1 MAGRLYRMAKV
12 VSANPALWGVVDAKE
27 VSGYKR
33 VAKLTD
39 LYSIAECILSA
50 AYGDG
55 TTDGADAIGQVWHV
69 SENNSDYRLTNW
81 ANRKSASG
89 WTKVTYGSD
98 VSVPVK
104 TAVQVTGAGE
114 TNILSGTKISVDAYT
129 KAEINTKV
137 STINQ
142 SISAV
147 KTTADANASDIETL
161 AGSIKQLNS
170 SKADQS
176 ALNTT
181 NTNLANLTTKVN
193 NIDQT
198 LFEVVTTLP
207 STTATIKKHI
217 YLVKGTGATGNV
229 YDEWIYTGDLSAAY
243 DSTKWEKFGTVEAD
257 ANVGNSIKTV
267 TASGNSC
274 YGFTIKTTT
283 TDGTPSSSIITYP
296 VFNGT
301 QGLVPMAN
309 TNNQLLKSN
318 GTWTTVQNMI
328 FAGDKYFCKNS
339 ATQNGST
346 YITTQGSDGS
356 SHSSIGI
363 TGEGSVSVTSDDTG
377 KITIAGVNTTYSAM
391 TGATS
396 SAAGKAGLVPAP
408 AAGKQT
414 SFLRGDGTWVVPTNT
429 TYSVMGAATA
439 SAAGTSGLVP
449 APAAGKQTA
458 FLRGD
463 GTWVV
468 PTNTDTHYTTH
479 LYVGATGT
487 AANGATSNGA
497 TYLKLYDNTTARES
511 HLIKGT
517 GATTVTSDAS
527 GNITINSTNTT
538 YSNAT
543 TSAAG
548 LMSAADKTMIEN
560 LKNRFL
566 DRGRIIGTDGNKC
579 GASGISYI
587 SSETANL
594 DADNIIYSM
603 LGASDDS
610 TSGQLLILGSFDKI
624 SNGFYTDSLIERYA
638 DTYGNDA
645 VIVDSPYV
653 LNDISISGNTLT
665 VTKGDMTTKTVTLPS
680 YSVAT
685 STKAGLLKPV
695 MYYSNSVTFG
705 GKEQPAT
712 STTSVTVNSVTETAG
727 KFYAVVSDSVGTPF
741 VNVPWVNTN
750 TTVSSVSTADSG
762 NNVNVTVTS
771 SDNTSKTT
779 TICSKLTEAELIAIL
794 S

>member
-81 ANRKSASG
+81 TNRKSASG

-114 TNILSGTKISVDAYT
+114 TNILSNAKITVDAYT
-129 KAEINTKV
+129 KAEVTSKVKEVTDLCIAINTNVDSNTKKITSLGTDV
-137 STINQ
+137 S
-142 SISAV
+142 SL
-147 KTTADANASDIETL
+147 KT
-161 AGSIKQLNS
+161 
-170 SKADQS
+170 SKADKS
-176 ALNTT
+176 ALDTT

-217 YLVKGTGATGNV
+217 YLVKGTGSTGNV
-229 YDEWIYTGDLSAAY
+229 YDEWIYTGDLSATY

-257 ANVGNSIKTV
+257 VNVGNAVKTATVSSNSI
-267 TASGNSC
+267 
-274 YGFTIKTTT
+274 YGFTLKTTT
-283 TDGTPSSSIITYP
+283 INGTNNSSIVTYP
-296 VFNGT
+296 VFNGAR
-301 QGLVPMAN
+301 QGLVPVTADSYK
-309 TNNQLLKSN
+309 LLKGD
-318 GTWTTVQNMI
+318 GTWTTIRNRI
-328 FAGDKYFCKNS
+328 FAGKYYQCTNS
-339 ATQNGST
+339 ATENGST
-346 YITTQGSDGS
+346 YITAEGSDGAS
-356 SHSSIGI
+356 YSTIGI
-363 TGEGSVSVTSDDTG
+363 VGSGSVSVTSNDSG
-377 KITIAGVNTTYSAM
+377 KITIAGVNTTYGAM

-408 AAGKQT
+408 AAGRQT

-429 TYSVMGAATA
+429 TYSVMSAATA
-439 SAAGTSGLVP
+439 SADGTSGLVP

-497 TYLKLYDNTTARES
+497 TYLKLYDNSTARES

-543 TSAAG
+543 TSTAG
-548 LMSAADKTMIEN
+548 LMSAADKTRLDSLNYFKTSNASVPGRFYIQSDADGMHGRY
-560 LKNRFL
+560 KNIILQEIKPDTNSRCISL
-566 DRGRIIGTDGNKC
+566 SADELSNSGRLPIVIGNTDTFESLYKNSAYGHIAGGDIVVVSKYLVKDLT
-579 GASGISYI
+579 ASG
-587 SSETANL
+587 
-594 DADNIIYSM
+594 
-603 LGASDDS
+603 S
-610 TSGQLLILGSFDKI
+610 TLI
-624 SNGFYTDSLIERYA
+624 A
-638 DTYGNDA
+638 TYGDG
-645 VIVDSPYV
+645 S
-653 LNDISISGNTLT
+653 
-665 VTKGDMTTKTVTLPS
+665 TKTLTLPS

-685 STKAGLLKPV
+685 NMTAGLWRPTL
-695 MYYSNSVTFG
+695 YYTGKVNFG
-705 GKEQPAT
+705 SGIRD
-712 STTSVTVNSVTETAG
+712 TTNGATVNSATETTG
-727 KFYAVVSDSVGTPF
+727 RFYAVASDASGHPF
-741 VNVPWVNTN
+741 VNVPWTDNNTV
-750 TTVSSVSTADSG
+750 VSSVTAADSG

-771 SDNTSKTT
+771 SNNTSKTAT
-779 TICSKLTEAELIAIL
+779 VCSKLTESEILAIL
-794 S
+794 N